1 MNDKRSPISHSP
13 PLDLALNR
21 RSVYLMGIALGLA
34 TVCGSLFLSS
44 GSVDL
49 TWAASNPQL
58 FLIAVLVSPLL
69 EEWFFRGW
77 LWLRIEQ
84 SNWPSQEPRLFRT
97 NFSKKIGLTST
108 NITVTIAFAI
118 MHLVF
123 RDPLTALMVVL
134 PSIYLGFVRT
144 TWGGW
149 FPGFTLHAFWN
160 FLWFSSPIFHF

>member
-1 MNDKRSPISHSP
+1 
-13 PLDLALNR
+13 
-21 RSVYLMGIALGLA
+21 MGIALGLA

-58 FLIAVLVSPLL
+58 FFIAVLVSPLL

-108 NITVTIAFAI
+108 NITVTIAFAV